1 MTARKSPTVVH
12 ESETQRQYVR
22 VQIPARLRVQ
32 DTGGANVTHKVH
44 DLSMGG
50 CSFDPDGHTYRKG
63 QHLGGAMH
71 VSLEGIGITV
81 PMKLVVIRVDADN
94 CAAEFEEL
102 TPNATASLR
111 QLISAYLSG
120 EIVNADDVL
129 HTVSRDNFTAPR
141 KSKSTVRTAAGQSR
155 ALLGTALSLAVGL
168 VALTYV
174 ASELY
179 GLLFVT
185 SSSVAVVEGAYYPVS
200 MPREGTFRPL
210 VAEGDSVEKGAP
222 LATFETPMLEIVRN
236 EALAANLSGERIEQ
250 LLENTVKGTVTSPCN
265 CLVQRQLIGDGQFVG
280 KGQPVFALI
289 DQDDEPFVVARFG
302 YKRLNDLKPGRA
314 VSVSVAGR
322 DHALDGEIVRVDR
335 ATGVASS
342 DAILEVTVKTTQAL
356 PSTFINRPAEVS
368 MMTPD
373 FMPRLGDLKPRAI
386 TEAFAEEPQS

>member
-1 MTARKSPTVVH
+1 MTAKKSPTVVH

-32 DTGGANVTHKVH
+32 DENGASVTHKVR
-44 DLSMGG
+44 DVSMGG
-50 CSFDPDGHTYRKG
+50 CSFNPDGHTYRVG
-63 QHLGGAMH
+63 QHLSGAIH
-71 VSLEGIGITV
+71 LSLEGIGITV
-81 PMKLVVIRVDADN
+81 PMKLVITRADSDS
-94 CAAEFEEL
+94 CAAEYEEL
-102 TPNATASLR
+102 SPNATASLR

-120 EIVNADDVL
+120 EVVSADDVL
-129 HTVSRDNFTAPR
+129 HTVSRDNFSAPR
-141 KSKSTVRTAAGQSR
+141 KPKNSVRTAANHSR
-155 ALLGTALSLAVGL
+155 AFLGTAASFAVGL
-168 VALTYV
+168 VALAYV

-210 VAEGDSVEKGAP
+210 VAEGESVEKGAP

-302 YKRLNDLKPGRA
+302 YKRLSDLKPGRA

-322 DHALDGEIVRVDR
+322 EQAMAGEIVRVDR

-342 DAILEVTVKTTQAL
+342 DAILEVTVKTAQAL

-373 FMPRLGDLKPRAI
+373 FMPRLSDLRPRAI
-386 TEAFAEEPQS
+386 SEALAGEKSS